1 MSISRLQLPGLVAL
15 AAILF
20 FFNTWGYDLWP
31 ADEPRFGEI
40 PREMMQSGDYLVP
53 RWNGEPYK
61 EKPPLLPWAI
71 VLASLPFGDVT
82 EFSARAPSGIAALV
96 TVLLTYLLA
105 RRLFGPGTGFW
116 SALMLMTMGF
126 FWNEARSVRPDML
139 LTLWMTVALC
149 SFWRW
154 RESQRSYWLLV
165 LYGAVTLGLYTKGP
179 AALVFPGLLIL
190 VFYWRRKE
198 ERRRIRWLLGFLV
211 SIGLVLLWFIPAR
224 MALPAATESSAGAS
238 MSAEMFH
245 QIVGRLVLGED
256 KARPPWFYLY
266 NIPFGML
273 PWGLFLPWTIIY
285 VWKRRR
291 EGDGMRLVLA
301 WAIPAFVFFTLSVG
315 KRHVYLLP
323 IYPALAI
330 LTARSVLALVENG
343 SARWLKCI
351 GAVWG
356 IVLITLVAAPF
367 AVFLT
372 PYLDIWSPMFIIFS
386 ISAFAFGAS
395 TLWRAATTDMRRL
408 HIAMAGHFVALALLA
423 VTFFFPALNAYKG
436 AGGFCRPIREL
447 ALRNEGFRL
456 YSIAFSRE
464 EYVFYS
470 RHFHQGVLMDAI
482 PVPAA
487 MPFDKK
493 TESKLQETL
502 RDAFREIGEK
512 ARFAEIDRPT
522 IDELA
527 NVRAA
532 IDRAVDETD
541 VDPGFARAYTGAMGE
556 EVRRFERDFVQTAPA
571 FAFVQRED
579 WRWILPF
586 LQSPSDFTIIEQRT
600 VGSRDMLL
608 LANKSG
614 AELLKDLD
622 VSPVDREAT

>member
-1 MSISRLQLPGLVAL
+1 MSISRLQLLGLVAL

-31 ADEPRFGEI
+31 ADEPRFGEV

-61 EKPPLLPWAI
+61 EKPPLLFWTI
-71 VLASLPFGDVT
+71 VLTSLPFGDVT
-82 EFSARAPSGIAALV
+82 EFSARAPSGVAALV

-116 SALMLMTMGF
+116 SALVLMTMGF
-126 FWNEARSVRPDML
+126 FWSEARSVRTDML
-139 LTLWMTVALC
+139 LTFWMTVVLC
-149 SFWRW
+149 AFWRW
-154 RESQRSYWLLV
+154 YESRRTHWLLV

-179 AALVFPGLLIL
+179 VALVFPALFIL
-190 VFYWRRKE
+190 VFYWRRRQD
-198 ERRRIRWLLGFLV
+198 RRALHWLLGFLM

-224 MALPAATESSAGAS
+224 MALPAATETAAGAS
-238 MSAEMFH
+238 MGGEMFN
-245 QIVGRLVLGED
+245 QIVGRLVLGVS
-256 KARPPWFYLY
+256 KAQPPWFYLY

-285 VWKRRR
+285 VWKQRR
-291 EGDGMRLVLA
+291 EGEGMRLLLA
-301 WAIPAFVFFTLSVG
+301 WVIPAFVFFTLSVG

-330 LTARSVLALVENG
+330 LTARSVVALVETG
-343 SARWLKCI
+343 SARWLKWI

-356 IVLITLVAAPF
+356 IVLIALAAAPF

-372 PYLDIWSPMFIIFS
+372 PYRDVWTPMFIIFS

-408 HIAMAGHFVALALLA
+408 HIAMAGHFVVLALLA

-447 ALRNEGFRL
+447 ALRNEDFRL

-464 EYVFYS
+464 EYAFYS

-493 TESKLQETL
+493 TEIKLQETL
-502 RDAFREIGEK
+502 RDAVRETGEK
-512 ARFAEIDRPT
+512 ARFAEIERPT
-522 IDELA
+522 NDELA

-532 IDRAVDETD
+532 IDGAVDETN
-541 VDPGFARAYTGAMGE
+541 VDPGFARAYMSAMGE
-556 EVRRFERDFVQTAPA
+556 EVRRFERVFVQTSPA

-586 LQSPSDFTIIEQRT
+586 LQSPSDFVVVEQDT

-608 LANKSG
+608 LANG
-614 AELLKDLD
+614 AGMDLLAKANGA
-622 VSPVDREAT
+622 PPT